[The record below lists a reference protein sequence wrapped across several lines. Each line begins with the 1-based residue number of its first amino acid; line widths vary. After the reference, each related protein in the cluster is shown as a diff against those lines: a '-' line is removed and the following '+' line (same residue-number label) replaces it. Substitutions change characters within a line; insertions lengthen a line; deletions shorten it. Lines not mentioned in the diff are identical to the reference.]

1 MDVER
6 KRKTLLPILR
16 AAKRSSEYKKQ
27 SRLEDDKIVLKGR
40 WYNVNTLNQLPEE
53 LNVFKVTT
61 RENAET
67 IGYFGEINPLSNFYP
82 ATFTH
87 DGVQYISSEQFI
99 QANKAKYFGDHEA
112 YNQIMGCSTSLECK
126 RASRQI
132 RNVDA
137 NKWNMVA
144 EDLCQPGIESKFLQN
159 PPVMDM
165 LLRKTGQKTI
175 VECTSDRLWGTG
187 IPLNDPNCLDSS
199 KWINQGIMGQIL
211 EGIRNNVLQSQP
223 HPYSWSVNSNPP
235 QFAVNNYQ
243 HLTAQNTGRA
253 NANVVANNIPLS
265 ASDPAPDN
273 SQQPLSR
280 QSIEHLT
287 TTTDSESASTTPVSD
302 TTASDVEIGEP
313 NTKHPETEVSLMED
327 STPVQE
333 CLQNK

>member
-1 MDVER
+1 M
-6 KRKTLLPILR
+6 
-16 AAKRSSEYKKQ
+16 
-27 SRLEDDKIVLKGR
+27 
-40 WYNVNTLNQLPEE
+40 
-53 LNVFKVTT
+53 TT

-99 QANKAKYFGDHEA
+99 QANKAKYFGDNEA

-137 NKWNMVA
+137 DKWDMVA
-144 EDLCQPGIESKFLQN
+144 GDLCQPGIQSKFLQN
-159 PPVMDM
+159 PPVMDT
-165 LLRKTGQKTI
+165 LLRKTRQKTI

-223 HPYSWSVNSNPP
+223 HPYSWSVSSNPP
-235 QFAVNNYQ
+235 QFTANNYQ
-243 HLTAQNTGRA
+243 HLTAQNTGCA
-253 NANVVANNIPLS
+253 NASVMVSMANIPLS

-273 SQQPLSR
+273 SRQPLSR
-280 QSIEHLT
+280 QSNEHST

-313 NTKHPETEVSLMED
+313 NTKQLETEVSLMEE